1 MAVSAEQRRA
11 LESAQE
17 PVNFDPIPF
26 RIRIGVTGHRRL
38 EDPAAM
44 QSLVKMAID
53 TEIPRLFPPDS
64 RATIDRVRELGV
76 TPISYRVVTA
86 LAEGADRVV
95 ARVALEF
102 RGARLDAVLP
112 MTAEDYL
119 EDFEGEESKREFRE
133 LLALCRRPVMLRSR
147 NIRDER
153 NESADQAELR
163 KGAYEAAGH
172 YVADHCDVLIAVW
185 DGKPARGK
193 GGTAEIVQYA
203 LDQGRPVIRIWDG
216 SSVLLNPESNNGL
229 DAKALEAIDRFNR
242 QPISA
247 SQRAEYVRS
256 LDRDLFEKPETARA
270 IPIAIREAVDRCLLP
285 YYAQASIVAKRSQR
299 AFYRAGRSIYLLS
312 AAAVGCAAI
321 GVLWSGLSGYAF
333 GAELLL
339 LIVIAGTLNWARRR
353 HAHQAWVEH
362 RFLAERIRSGIFM
375 AIAGVE
381 PRPIEVLPHMV
392 HSQTVNDWTV
402 RVFNEIWD
410 SLPAF
415 RGTGGMNFERLRD
428 YICEAWIDDQMKFHE
443 RKRQSEGR
451 MRRLLASLSSVVLP
465 VTVAA
470 AALHLLLAAWRPDAA
485 SMAGMSALREAAHRG
500 LAFVALLFPAV
511 AAALAGM
518 EAHREHLRLEKRHA
532 NMVPQL
538 ERLKR
543 QMAAAVDPA
552 RFEALLH
559 QMDEL
564 TLRESQD
571 WLMLMRYVE
580 IKAS

>member
-1 MAVSAEQRRA
+1 MGDFQTS
-11 LESAQE
+11 
-17 PVNFDPIPF
+17 PF

-38 EDPAAM
+38 EEPAAV
-44 QSLVKMAID
+44 QVLVRQAID
-53 TEIPRLFPPDS
+53 REIPRLFPPKSLAMMDCV
-64 RATIDRVRELGV
+64 RAAGV
-76 TPISYRVVTA
+76 TPISYRALTP

-95 ARVALEF
+95 ARVVLEF
-102 RGARLDAVLP
+102 PGARLDVVLP
-112 MTAEDYL
+112 LTIEDYL
-119 EDFEGEESKREFRE
+119 EDFETEESKQEFRK
-133 LLALCRRPVMLRSR
+133 LLAQCRRPVMLRAR

-153 NESADQAELR
+153 HDPADRAELR
-163 KGAYEAAGH
+163 KNAYKAGGQ
-172 YVADHCDVLIAVW
+172 YVVDHCDVLIAVW
-185 DGKPARGK
+185 DGQRARGK

-203 LDQGRPVIRIWDG
+203 LDQGRPVIHIWDG
-216 SSVLLNPESNNGL
+216 SCAPLNPDSNNGL
-229 DAKALEAIDRFNR
+229 DVRTLEAIDRFNR
-242 QPISA
+242 RPISA
-247 SQRAEYVRS
+247 SQRAEYVRN
-256 LDRDLFEKPETARA
+256 LDRDLFEKPEAARA
-270 IPIAIREAVDRCLLP
+270 IPIDIREAVNHCLLP
-285 YYAQASIVAKRSQR
+285 YYAQASIIAKRSQR

-321 GVLWSGLSGYAF
+321 GVLWNGISAYAF

-353 HAHQAWVEH
+353 YAHQAWVEH

-381 PRPIEVLPHMV
+381 PRPIEVMPHMG

-402 RVFNEIWD
+402 RVFDEIWD
-410 SLPAF
+410 NLRAF
-415 RGTGGMNFERLRD
+415 RGTNGMDFGRLRD

-451 MRRLLASLSSVVLP
+451 MRQLLANLSSVVLP

-470 AALHLLLAAWRPDAA
+470 AALHLLLAAWRPDAV
-485 SMAGMSALREAAHRG
+485 SMAGMSTLREAAHRG
-500 LAFVALLFPAV
+500 LAFIALLFPAV

-538 ERLKR
+538 ERLRR
-543 QMAAAVDPA
+543 QMAVATGAA